1 MIGECEDASQS
12 LPPSHQRLTER
23 IVGVTVH
30 ATVLS
35 PRLSLRDSCRGGSDA
50 SYGAVG
56 GLAGQGGVLGSSGP
70 VTNNIAIIQ
79 DNAVTEQFSA

>member
-35 PRLSLRDSCRGGSDA
+35 LRLSLRDSCCGGSDA
-50 SYGAVG
+50 SYGEVG
-56 GLAGQGGVLGSSGP
+56 GQRGVLGSSGP

>member
-35 PRLSLRDSCRGGSDA
+35 LRLSLRDSCCGGSDA
-50 SYGAVG
+50 SYGEVG
-56 GLAGQGGVLGSSGP
+56 GVGGGREGCWG
-70 VTNNIAIIQ
+70 AQ
-79 DNAVTEQFSA
+79 DLSPTILP

>member
-35 PRLSLRDSCRGGSDA
+35 LRLSLRDSCCGGSDA
-50 SYGAVG
+50 SYGEVG
-56 GLAGQGGVLGSSGP
+56 GGGAGAGRGVGELRTCHQQYCHNP
-70 VTNNIAIIQ
+70 R
-79 DNAVTEQFSA
+79 

>member
-35 PRLSLRDSCRGGSDA
+35 LRLSLRDSCCGGSDA
-50 SYGAVG
+50 SHGEVVAGGCGGREGCWGA
-56 GLAGQGGVLGSSGP
+56 
-70 VTNNIAIIQ
+70 Q
-79 DNAVTEQFSA
+79 DLSPTILP